1 MELGSSLSRASTVL
15 RSTKSSEM
23 CLQVLDSQSSLLQ
36 ARFQHLCKSTG
47 NRGRQEHIPSCN
59 RQSFSRTQECA
70 RSCLQSDESPPRF
83 RTAMNKRY

>member
-36 ARFQHLCKSTG
+36 ARFQHLCKSMAIEAVKSIYHG
-47 NRGRQEHIPSCN
+47 VIVNLFLALKNALVHVFNQ
-59 RQSFSRTQECA
+59 
-70 RSCLQSDESPPRF
+70 
-83 RTAMNKRY
+83 MNLLLDFGQQ